1 MKTKNLKTIL
11 KKQLKSKEF
20 EGFYNEEI
28 TRLKLSNK
36 IKELRTK
43 KKMTQESFAQKANM
57 PQSVIARVESGKHTI
72 SLSTLDKIAHAL
84 GKKIEIV

>member
-1 MKTKNLKTIL
+1 MKTKNFNTIL
-11 KKQLKSKEF
+11 KKELKSKKF
-20 EGFYNEEI
+20 EDFYNEEI

-43 KKMTQESFAQKANM
+43 KKMTQESFAQKVNM

-84 GKKIEIV
+84 GKKIELV